1 MSDTVKPQKN
11 SKIPKIVFDAT
22 TDEEKNYLVKL
33 EGLLSK
39 KRRGDW
45 GLVAEILKILPGAAE
60 KSFLRVHSKNHA
72 DAVKALEDVITN
84 RNKLFK

>member
-11 SKIPKIVFDAT
+11 SKIPKIDFEAT
-22 TDEEKNYLVKL
+22 TEDEKNYLLKL

-45 GLVAEILKILPGAAE
+45 GLVAEIMNILPGAAE
-60 KSFLRVHSKNHA
+60 KSFLRIHSKNHKQ
-72 DAVKALEDVITN
+72 AVNALDTVIAN
-84 RNKLFK
+84 RNNLFK